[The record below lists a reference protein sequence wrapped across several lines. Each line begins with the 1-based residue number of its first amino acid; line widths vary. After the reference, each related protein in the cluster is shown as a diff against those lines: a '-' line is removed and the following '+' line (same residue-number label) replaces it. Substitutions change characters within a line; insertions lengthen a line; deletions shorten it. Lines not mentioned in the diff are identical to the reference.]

1 LLTSTQIVHDH
12 AEEYEKLLEALVLLG
27 ECLPRVELYTETFH
41 ESSLVQASV
50 LAFYTSILRFWERAI
65 KFYKRRKLWNFMRSA
80 WNDYALEFK
89 NLEDEMRRHQR
100 DVEKAA
106 NAQNIYDSKVARED
120 QAVVNGCM

>member
-1 LLTSTQIVHDH
+1 LTSTQIVHDH
-12 AEEYEKLLEALVLLG
+12 AEEYEKLLEALVLC

-50 LAFYTSILRFWERAI
+50 LFYTSILRFWERAI

-89 NLEDEMRRHQR
+89 ISKTKCAGISEM
-100 DVEKAA
+100 
-106 NAQNIYDSKVARED
+106 
-120 QAVVNGCM
+120 